1 MNTQTMKQQPFTKV
15 LNLNSNRRQSATES
29 PREKSYLSN
38 FSNETDHILNLHNI
52 ILENEYTFN
61 PYHIY
66 HTLSFLTSRCAFY
79 DLYILCESIVEKL
92 SQTPQLLN
100 IVESVDAVQR

>member
-1 MNTQTMKQQPFTKV
+1 MNTQHSIMKTPSFDIG
-15 LNLNSNRRQSATES
+15 SNRDQNVTTLSQ
-29 PREKSYLSN
+29 EKSYLSC
-38 FSNETDHILNLHNI
+38 FSKEVDHILKLHNI

-66 HTLSFLTSRCAFY
+66 HTLSFLTSRRAFY

-92 SQTPQLLN
+92 SQTPQLLS
-100 IVESVDAVQR
+100 IVESADAVQR